1 MIFRSSWRDVYIAA
15 AARGGSVCGDML
27 AVTALVL
34 TLQSRG
40 YGGLAV
46 AGVLLAEAVPLVLL
60 APLTGRLADRV
71 DSRTLLVAAGFGQA
85 AACVVLAYTL
95 HPGLVIGLVALLTA
109 GLAITSP
116 TFAALIPE
124 MVGRDELPRA
134 SALNQTASA
143 VGLLVGPALAGVL
156 VGQYGARPALLL
168 DAVSYLAIVAAGL
181 SIRTRRGGSERRA
194 ASLEQER
201 TPSRTW
207 RLRSDPLLGPLVL
220 ALGMVVAAVTAIN
233 VVDVFFVRETL
244 GATATWFGL
253 VAATWTGGML
263 AGAWIVARWVRRRD
277 EDGVLGLG
285 SLVLLAGSCV
295 AVLASAAV
303 PAVGWLIPIWLVGGI
318 TNGGENTLMAVLMAR
333 RVPEEVR
340 GRAFAQLA
348 GVAQGGSV
356 VGYLLGGILLT
367 WIAPRPLVA
376 MAGAAG
382 LLVMAAVAGPV
393 VRAAR
398 RESVTVGDATVE
410 ALAVGGSLIDC
421 GVSVRRKIDCRCHPA
436 APGGV
441 G

>member
-1 MIFRSSWRDVYIAA
+1 LLASETLKEYFHNVIFRSSWRDVYITA

-27 AVTALVL
+27 AATALVL

-46 AGVLLAEAVPLVLL
+46 AGVLLAEALPLVIL
-60 APLTGRLADRV
+60 APLTGRLADRA

-85 AACVVLAYTL
+85 AVCVVLAYTS
-95 HPGLVIGLVALLTA
+95 HPVLIIGLVALLTC

-116 TFAALIPE
+116 TFAALVPE
-124 MVGRDELPRA
+124 MVGRKDFARA

-143 VGLLVGPALAGVL
+143 VGLLAGPALAGVL

-168 DAVSYLAIVAAGL
+168 DAVSYLAILAAGL
-181 SIRTRRGGSERRA
+181 SIRTRRGSSERRA
-194 ASLEQER
+194 ASLGGEPR
-201 TPSRTW
+201 SSRNW

-263 AGAWIVARWVRRRD
+263 AGAWIVARWVQHRD
-277 EDGVLGLG
+277 EDCVLGQG
-285 SLVLLAGSCV
+285 SLLLLAGSCV
-295 AVLASAAV
+295 AVLAAAAV

-318 TNGGENTLMAVLMAR
+318 TNGGENTVLTVLMAR
-333 RVPEEVR
+333 RAPEEVR

-356 VGYLLGGILLT
+356 VGYLLGGVLLA
-367 WIAPRPLVA
+367 WITPRPIVA

-382 LLVMAAVAGPV
+382 LLVIAAVAGPV
-393 VRAAR
+393 MRAAR
-398 RESVTVGDATVE
+398 RDGVTVGDATAE
-410 ALAVGGSLIDC
+410 ALAGS
-421 GVSVRRKIDCRCHPA
+421 A
-436 APGGV
+436 AR
-441 G
+441 